1 MRAVL
6 SISLPDKVARELE
19 RFAKSQGRNKSD
31 VVKESISIY
40 LWNPALRAPGRAE
53 RAGKEEGHG
62 DGRGHLQGSV
72 VKALFDTNVLLAA
85 FPHGGGL

>member
-1 MRAVL
+1 MRSVL

-40 LWNPALRAPGRAE
+40 LWESRFGAVR
-53 RAGKEEGHG
+53 
-62 DGRGHLQGSV
+62 
-72 VKALFDTNVLLAA
+72 
-85 FPHGGGL
+85 

>member
-1 MRAVL
+1 MRSVL

-40 LWNPALRAPGRAE
+40 LWESRFASARKSLGARAKKKG
-53 RAGKEEGHG
+53 
-62 DGRGHLQGSV
+62 V
-72 VKALFDTNVLLAA
+72 VTDEDVFKAVS
-85 FPHGGGL
+85 